1 MTINHSFQPTVTT
14 FTLRLRNSHEK
25 SQRTVTSRAIFFIK
39 VTYDG
44 IWDGKNHEN
53 FLFGGRIFNIRK
65 ATIIAYYAI
74 ITFNQRSV
82 TWRGYK
88 MLWRVNVTFNLHL
101 QKLKGVVFQKSP
113 EKPLQTQ
120 ISDSILI
127 RNETLHQIPFASD
140 SIYSFVYSEFVPD
153 VSGEEIRH
161 FPFKERV

>member
-1 MTINHSFQPTVTT
+1 
-14 FTLRLRNSHEK
+14 
-25 SQRTVTSRAIFFIK
+25 
-39 VTYDG
+39 
-44 IWDGKNHEN
+44 
-53 FLFGGRIFNIRK
+53 
-65 ATIIAYYAI
+65 
-74 ITFNQRSV
+74 
-82 TWRGYK
+82 

-140 SIYSFVYSEFVPD
+140 SIYSEFVPD